1 MNIKPTE
8 AYNNLPGLLPKGLN
22 MLDQDILV
30 KSLSAMSS
38 LAALNNMITVDKY
51 NVFHTFNMISPLYVP
66 EAVAS
71 SEVEEIITTN
81 ESVYIQRALEADDS
95 GNPAPA
101 EKEVLRY
108 TQALGRGYIFLTD
121 YGYLST
127 NQYIDIQK
135 KLEPNKTGIRRIPGT
150 QLKSAK
156 TGTVYYTPP
165 DKEGVIRDLLK
176 NYEDVFNEDAPRHEV
191 LTRAAILHYQ
201 FEAIHPFHDGNG
213 RTGRILIPL
222 YLTKQDIL
230 IAPLLFTSKYILE
243 NRDEYYQK
251 LNNVTYKNEWKEWV
265 LYMLDAFEV
274 QSKYTL
280 DVLTRLQ
287 EFSENLRK
295 TIKAYSNTGKAD
307 EILSLIYGNPYFTQ
321 RQFEDEVGVSPATAR
336 KYLLE
341 MESRNIV
348 KRKKQPKRNRY
359 LYVCPEY
366 IRILKK
372 V

>member
-1 MNIKPTE
+1 MIDPAT
-8 AYNNLPGLLPKGLN
+8 AYNDLPKLFPRALDL
-22 MLDQDILV
+22 LDQDILV

-38 LAALNNMITVDKY
+38 LAALNNMITVDKN

-71 SEVEEIITTN
+71 SEVEEIVTTN
-81 ESVYIQRALEADDS
+81 ESVYIQRALEEA
-95 GNPAPA
+95 GGEPTPA

-108 TQALGRGYIFLTD
+108 TQAVGEGYSFLIEHE
-121 YGYLST
+121 YLST
-127 NQYIDIQK
+127 NQYIAIQK
-135 KLEPNKTGIRRIPGT
+135 KLEPTKTGIRKLPGT
-150 QLKSAK
+150 QLKNRK

-165 DKEGVIRDLLK
+165 DNEKTIRDLLK
-176 NYEDVFNEDAPRHEV
+176 NFEDVFNEMAPKHEI
-191 LTRAAILHYQ
+191 LARAAVLHYQ
-201 FEAIHPFHDGNG
+201 FEAIHPFRDGNG

-243 NRDEYYQK
+243 NRDEYYRK
-251 LNNVTYKNEWKEWV
+251 LRGVTYRQEWKEWV

-274 QSKYTL
+274 QSGYTL
-280 DVLTRLQ
+280 EVLTRLQ
-287 EFSENLRK
+287 VFGENLRDSIRK
-295 TIKAYSNTGKAD
+295 YSNAAKSD
-307 EILSLIYGNPYFTQ
+307 EILALIYGNPFFTQ
-321 RQFEDEVGVSPATAR
+321 RQFEQVVEVSPATAR

-341 MESRNIV
+341 LEDHGVI
-348 KRKKQPKRNRY
+348 KRRKQPKRNRY

-366 IRILKK
+366 IAILRG